1 MIYNISCKNLFG
13 LKPFHVRFDKIDGFI
28 RIFCE
33 TRYLTYFGSE
43 KYDTICNKSR
53 YLISLKSS
61 IEYAFSHYY
70 IKIKVD

>member
-1 MIYNISCKNLFG
+1 MDLLEFFVKLGI
-13 LKPFHVRFDKIDGFI
+13 
-28 RIFCE
+28 
-33 TRYLTYFGSE
+33 LTYFGSE

-70 IKIKVD
+70 IKIKVDWYGSLFIEKKIYSV